1 MRVAN
6 CVVGQLQVLEQVRLT
21 ADPHA
26 AIAVL
31 IAGETLEDRHHLRAV
46 CVSGIGK
53 GNMPAGGEMAIG
65 PGTAVGH
72 ETVEVR
78 MGGVASE
85 LSQRGSTWPGIRTDR
100 RAFELTRR
108 MLRQSEP
115 EPCRVGPRGHVVPVD
130 IV

>member
-6 CVVGQLQVLEQVRLT
+6 GVVGQLQVLEQVRLS

-31 IAGETLEDRHHLRAV
+31 VAGEVLDDRHHLRAV
-46 CVSGIGK
+46 RVRGIGK
-53 GNMPAGGEMAIG
+53 GDMPADAEMAIRS
-65 PGTAVGH
+65 GTAVGH

-78 MGGVASE
+78 MGGVALE
-85 LSQRGSTWPGIRTDR
+85 LLQRHSTWPGVLADL

-108 MLRQSEP
+108 MLRQREP
-115 EPCRVGPRGHVVPVD
+115 E
-130 IV
+130 